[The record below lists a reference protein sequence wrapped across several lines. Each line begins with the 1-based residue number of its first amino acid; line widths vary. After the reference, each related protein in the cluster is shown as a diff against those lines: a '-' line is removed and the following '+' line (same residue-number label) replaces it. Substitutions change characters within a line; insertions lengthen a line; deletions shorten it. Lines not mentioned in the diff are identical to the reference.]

1 MVIGVNLV
9 PWQRVENMAS
19 LTHLGQ
25 YWSASR
31 RELRILGGNGL
42 EVSPQGQSLARA
54 WDLTD
59 CLALPSHRR
68 NFSRENR
75 EAGWEAARWTCS
87 GLPTPMVE
95 LVEWLESRQLR
106 VGEWAAGFCPQEQGA
121 EELDFSSLGTSP
133 LSDSDHLVAPVIPRR
148 AQAFGVTYLNSALER
163 ETEGSRGD
171 YGFVYRAVK
180 ERGERP
186 ELFLKGTSPE
196 HFVGPGG
203 RMGLRTDLTN
213 SEDMEGNSCNR
224 EVVSAGI
231 EPELA
236 AVVHSDGRIWGYT
249 LANDV
254 SGNRMENETLL
265 YLYQAK
271 HFTGAL
277 VLGPL
282 ILLSDNQSNPNLD
295 IRTRILAAGGEE
307 LFERESNSSQ
317 INAPLGDLV
326 SWAASHIRLQPAEVF
341 STGTNVVPDGP
352 VKVLSEGMTVQI
364 SCPEIGLL
372 SHGAGPVEDGSE
384 LNPDYARLQFEGG
397 GE

>member
-1 MVIGVNLV
+1 
-9 PWQRVENMAS
+9 MAF

-31 RELRILGGNGL
+31 RELRLFGGSGL
-42 EVSPQGQSLARA
+42 ELSPDGQTLAQA
-54 WDLTD
+54 WDLSD
-59 CLALPSHRR
+59 CLELPCHRR
-68 NFSRENR
+68 KFLGENR
-75 EAGWEAARWTCS
+75 EGGWAAARWTYAD
-87 GLPTPMVE
+87 LPTPLVE
-95 LVEWLESRQLR
+95 LVELLESRQLR
-106 VGEWAAGFCPQEQGA
+106 VGEWAAGFCPSEQGA
-121 EELDFSSLGTSP
+121 EELDFNSLASSP
-133 LSDSDHLVAPVIPRR
+133 LVDSDHLASPVIPRR

-213 SEDMEGNSCNR
+213 SEDMEGNSCSR
-224 EVVSAGI
+224 EVISAGI

-295 IRTRILAAGGEE
+295 IRTRILAADGEE
-307 LFERESNSSQ
+307 LFERESNTSS
-317 INAPLGDLV
+317 INAPIGDLV
-326 SWAASHIRLQPAEVF
+326 ACAASHIRLKPAEVF

-352 VKVLSEGMTVQI
+352 VKVLSEGMRVQI
-364 SCPEIGLL
+364 SCPQIGVL
-372 SHGAGPVEDGSE
+372 SHGAGPVQDGSE
-384 LNPDYARLQFEGG
+384 LNPDYARLQFEGA